1 MLSQCDTRLDGVP
14 VTFDE
19 AADCTCLRRSAAH
32 VQLYGRPSPR
42 RSGCGRTT
50 ELKPTRLG
58 VSYIAA
64 DFYPRCMSG
73 SSYSPASVLPTAAAR
88 YGAKAALITDDRA
101 LSYAELN
108 DLSDRVAA
116 ALAERGV
123 QPGQLVSL
131 FSQNRWEWVVAYHG
145 ILKAGGVVNPV
156 NVMLTYDE
164 LAFVLDD
171 CDAVAVFTGADHAER
186 VVSAAAAIPRLRS
199 VICFDGPVAGAASF
213 ADLTSS
219 TGAVPEVSIDA
230 AGPCSVGYSS
240 GTTGLPKGAV
250 QSHRAV
256 LLNCALTAT
265 MHGRTDSDVVV
276 TALPT
281 PHVYGN
287 VVLNGTF
294 IAGGTVVLMQRFDA
308 GRALELIEH
317 HRATMFEGVPT
328 MYAMMLAEDVA
339 MTRDISSLTRC
350 TVGGQT
356 MSTATIERWQ
366 TRAGAPLL
374 ELWGMTE
381 IAGLGATHTVH
392 APTVPGS
399 IGVSLP
405 GIELKVADLKDPSV
419 EASLGEPGELMVRGP
434 IVMIGYYGNPTA
446 TAEVLEADGWLHTGD
461 IATKDETGHYFVVD
475 RRKDMI
481 ITGGYNIYPAEI
493 ERVMA
498 EHPEIA
504 LVGVGSVPDE
514 VKGELA
520 CAYVVRTT
528 GSKVTAEEL
537 MTFASERLAA
547 YKRPRLV
554 RFVEMLPT
562 TSSGKIMRRRLH
574 ESAEA

>member
-1 MLSQCDTRLDGVP
+1 MSQ
-14 VTFDE
+14 
-19 AADCTCLRRSAAH
+19 
-32 VQLYGRPSPR
+32 
-42 RSGCGRTT
+42 
-50 ELKPTRLG
+50 
-58 VSYIAA
+58 
-64 DFYPRCMSG
+64 
-73 SSYSPASVLPTAAAR
+73 SSYSPASILPTAAAQ
-88 YGAKAALITDDRA
+88 YGTKCALITDTRS
-101 LSYAELN
+101 LSYTGLN

-116 ALAERGV
+116 ALVDRGV
-123 QPGQLVSL
+123 EPGQLVSL

-145 ILKAGGVVNPV
+145 ILKAGAVVNPI

-171 CDAVAVFTGADHAER
+171 CEAVAVFTSSDHAGR
-186 VVSAAAAIPRLRS
+186 VVDVANTMPRLRD
-199 VICFDGPVAGAASF
+199 VICFDGNIAGSTDFTDMTSF
-213 ADLTSS
+213 VGSA
-219 TGAVPEVSIDA
+219 PEVDIDA
-230 AGPCSVGYSS
+230 AGPGSVGYTS
-240 GTTGLPKGAV
+240 GTTGHPKGAV

-287 VVLNGTF
+287 VVVNGTF

-308 GRALELIEH
+308 TRALELIEH
-317 HRATMFEGVPT
+317 HRATMFEGVPA
-328 MYAMMLAEDVA
+328 MYSMMLAEDTMA
-339 MTRDISSLTRC
+339 DRDISSLTRC

-356 MSTATIERWQ
+356 MATSTIERWQ

-392 APTVPGS
+392 APASPGS
-399 IGVSLP
+399 IGVSIP
-405 GIELKVADLKDPSV
+405 GTELKVVDLTDPSV
-419 EASLGEPGELMVRGP
+419 EAALGEPGELMVRGP
-434 IVMIGYYGNPTA
+434 IVMIGYYGNQTA
-446 TAEVLEADGWLHTGD
+446 TDEVLEADGWLHTGD
-461 IATKDETGHYFVVD
+461 IATKDDTGHYFVVD

-498 EHPEIA
+498 AHPDVA
-504 LVGVGSVPDE
+504 LVAVGSVPDE

-520 CAYVVRTT
+520 CAYVVRTARSQVT
-528 GSKVTAEEL
+528 GEEL
-537 MTFASERLAA
+537 ITFAAERLAA

-554 RFVEMLPT
+554 RFVDSLPT

-574 ESAEA
+574 EHASP